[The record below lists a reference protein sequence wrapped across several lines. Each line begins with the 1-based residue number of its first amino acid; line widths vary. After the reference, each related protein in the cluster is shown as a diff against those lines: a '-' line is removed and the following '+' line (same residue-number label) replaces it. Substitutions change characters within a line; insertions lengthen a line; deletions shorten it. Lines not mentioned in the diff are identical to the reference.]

1 MDDFAPRHDLNHRR
15 RAETIRVMVV
25 DDQKAF
31 GELASEIL
39 GQGKEFEVV
48 AIAGSGEEAL
58 ILADELNPD
67 LVLMDV
73 QLGGGMSGFEATE
86 RTLKRHPHTKIVIIS
101 MYHEEEYSRLATQA
115 GALGFISKQDF
126 DLETLEKTLGLS
138 RTT

>member
-1 MDDFAPRHDLNHRR
+1 
-15 RAETIRVMVV
+15 MVV

-31 GELASEIL
+31 GELASDIL
-39 GQGKEFEVV
+39 KQGKDFEVV

-58 ILADELNPD
+58 SLVDEFRPD
-67 LVLMDV
+67 LVLMDA
-73 QLGGGMSGFEATE
+73 QLGEGMNGFEATE
-86 RTLKRHPHTKIVIIS
+86 RALKLYPHTKIVVIS

-126 DLETLEKTLGLS
+126 NLKTLEKTLESS